1 MLSSVP
7 ATVTFTP
14 SESDTDPLDF
24 AVQMKIDIVDGRL
37 SCVSLTAKRLADG
50 PPITSEAL
58 RRVPVA
64 DYVMGAA
71 RFGREILL
79 ERIPQSDGTYRLA
92 EFEPPPPNFAQA
104 G

>member
-1 MLSSVP
+1 MPDIHFDEIIRSSGRWLLYGGRMLSSVP

-50 PPITSEAL
+50 PPITSEGTPATWY
-58 RRVPVA
+58 RRTNRERSPERA
-64 DYVMGAA
+64 RRAA
-71 RFGREILL
+71 R
-79 ERIPQSDGTYRLA
+79 
-92 EFEPPPPNFAQA
+92 
-104 G
+104 